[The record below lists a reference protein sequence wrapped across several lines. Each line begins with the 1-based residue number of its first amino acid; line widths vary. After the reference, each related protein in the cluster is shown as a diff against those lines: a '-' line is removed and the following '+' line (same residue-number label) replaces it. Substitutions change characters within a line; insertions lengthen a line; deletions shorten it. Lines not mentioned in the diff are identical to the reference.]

1 MASRLRFRSRDK
13 ADRPTPDAMT
23 LAEHLA
29 ELRQRLVVSV
39 LAFVAGATVAF
50 IFYPQILH
58 WLQEPYCRVA
68 GRDHCGLY
76 ITAPLDGLSLR
87 IKVAAYGGLFIASP
101 VILWELWRFIT
112 PGLHKNERRYAM
124 FFVGASLVLFTL
136 GAVVAYITFPHALG
150 FLDKVGG
157 PSLHQIYDPN
167 SYIGLIIA
175 LMMVFGLTFLF
186 PVVLVALEL
195 VGVLTPARL
204 SSWRRWAIVLIVVG
218 AAIITPSG
226 DPFSMLALAV
236 PLYAFYEVSILLGKL
251 LRR

>member
-1 MASRLRFRSRDK
+1 MATRLRFRSRPRV
-13 ADRPTPDAMT
+13 DRPTPDAMT

-29 ELRQRLVVSV
+29 ELRRRLVISV
-39 LAFVAGATVAF
+39 LAFVVGATVAF
-50 IFYPQILH
+50 VFYPQILH
-58 WLQEPYCRVA
+58 WLQAPYCRVA
-68 GRDHCGLY
+68 GRRHCGLY
-76 ITAPLDGLSLR
+76 ITGPLDGLSLR
-87 IKVAAYGGLFIASP
+87 VKVAAYGGLFLASP

-112 PGLHKNERRYAM
+112 PGLHKNEKRYALA
-124 FFVGASLVLFTL
+124 FVVSSLVLFSL
-136 GAVVAYITFPHALG
+136 GAVVAYVTFPHALG

-157 PSLHQIYDPN
+157 PSLQEIYDPN
-167 SYIGLIIA
+167 KYIGLIIA
-175 LMMVFGLTFLF
+175 LMAVFGLTFLF

-195 VGVLTPARL
+195 IGVLTPARL

-236 PLYAFYEVSILLGKL
+236 PLYGFYEVSILVGKL